1 MLSLTHMKIYL
12 SSYHLGNNPEKLKEL
27 VNKENAKAG
36 IVLNAADNSEDE
48 RRASYVASQIEELA
62 TLGIDSEELD
72 LRNYF
77 NRNQELEPKLSSY
90 DLVWVVGGNSF
101 LLLRA
106 MKQSGFDKLIVP
118 LVEND
123 TIVYSGFSAGAVVA
137 TPTLHGIE
145 LVDDK
150 DTVSEGYDKEV
161 VWTGLHM
168 VGKSIAPHYKSN
180 HPESEA
186 VDEVIKY
193 FLKNGMDYWT
203 LSDGQA
209 LVIKD
214 GTVTLVS

>member
-1 MLSLTHMKIYL
+1 MYL
-12 SSYHLGNNPEKLKEL
+12 SSYHLGNNPERLKEL
-27 VNKENAKAG
+27 VNKENAKAA
-36 IVLNAADNSEDE
+36 IILNAADNSEDE

-72 LRNYF
+72 LRDYF
-77 NRNQELEPKLSSY
+77 SDSQELGATLSNY

-123 TIVYSGFSAGAVVA
+123 ILVYAGFSAGAVVA

-150 DTVSEGYDKEV
+150 DTVPESYSKEV
-161 VWTGLHM
+161 VWTGLHL

-186 VDEVIKY
+186 VNKVVKY
-193 FLKNGMDYWT
+193 FLENGMDYWT

-209 LVIKD
+209 LVVQD
-214 GTVTLVS
+214 TTATLVG

>member
-1 MLSLTHMKIYL
+1 MYL

-27 VNKENAKAG
+27 VNKENAKAA
-36 IVLNAADNSEDE
+36 IILNAADNSEDE

-77 NRNQELEPKLSSY
+77 NRNQELKAKLSNY

-106 MKQSGFDKLIVP
+106 MKQSGFYKLIVP
-118 LVEND
+118 LVKND
-123 TIVYSGFSAGAVVA
+123 TIVYAGFSAGAVVA

-145 LVDDK
+145 LIDDK
-150 DTVSEGYDKEV
+150 DTAPEGYSKEV
-161 VWTGLHM
+161 VWTGLNL

-186 VDEVIKY
+186 VDEVVKY
-193 FLKNGMDYWT
+193 FLENGMDYWT

-209 LVIKD
+209 LIVQD
-214 GTVTLVS
+214 TTSTLVG

>member
-1 MLSLTHMKIYL
+1 MRMYL

-27 VNKENAKAG
+27 VGREDARAA
-36 IVLNAADNSEDE
+36 IILNAADNSDNE
-48 RRASYVASQIEELA
+48 RRASYVKLQVEELA
-62 TLGIDSEELD
+62 SLGINAEELD

-77 NRNQELEPKLSSY
+77 DNNQEIAATLLNY

-106 MKQSGFDKLIVP
+106 MKQSGFDKVIVP

-123 TIVYSGFSAGAVVA
+123 TIVYAGFSAGAVVA
-137 TPTLHGIE
+137 TPTLRGIE

-150 DTVSEGYDKEV
+150 DTVPEGYSNEV
-161 VWTGLHM
+161 VWTGLNL

-186 VDEVIKY
+186 VDEVVKY
-193 FLKNGMDYWT
+193 FLENGIDYWT
-203 LSDGQA
+203 LSD
-209 LVIKD
+209 
-214 GTVTLVS
+214 

>member
-1 MLSLTHMKIYL
+1 MKMYL

-27 VNKENAKAG
+27 VNKENAKAA
-36 IVLNAADNSEDE
+36 IILNAADNSDDE

-77 NRNQELEPKLSSY
+77 NRNQELKAKLSNY

-106 MKQSGFDKLIVP
+106 MKQSGFYKLIVP
-118 LVEND
+118 LVKND
-123 TIVYSGFSAGAVVA
+123 TIVYAGFSAGAVVA

-150 DTVSEGYDKEV
+150 DTTPEGYSKEV
-161 VWTGLHM
+161 VWAGLNL
-168 VGKSIAPHYKSN
+168 VGKSIVPHYKSN

-186 VDEVIKY
+186 VDEVVKY
-193 FLKNGMDYWT
+193 FLENGMDYWT

-209 LVIKD
+209 LIVQD
-214 GTVTLVS
+214 TTSTLVS

>member
-1 MLSLTHMKIYL
+1 MYL

-27 VNKENAKAG
+27 VNKENAKAA
-36 IVLNAADNSEDE
+36 IILNAADNSDDE

-77 NRNQELEPKLSSY
+77 NRNQELKAKLSNY

-101 LLLRA
+101 LLIRA
-106 MKQSGFDKLIVP
+106 MKQSGFDKLIAP

-123 TIVYSGFSAGAVVA
+123 AIIYAGFSAGAVVA
-137 TPTLHGIE
+137 TPTLRGIE

-150 DTVSEGYDKEV
+150 DTIPEGYNKDV
-161 VWTGLHM
+161 VWAGLHL

-186 VDEVIKY
+186 VDEVVKY
-193 FLKNGMDYWT
+193 FLENGMDYWT
-203 LSDGQA
+203 LNDGQA
-209 LVIKD
+209 LVVQD
-214 GTVTLVS
+214 TTATLVG

>member
-1 MLSLTHMKIYL
+1 MKMYL
-12 SSYHLGNNPEKLKEL
+12 SSYHLGNHPEILKEL
-27 VNKENAKAG
+27 VNKETAKAA
-36 IVLNAADNSEDE
+36 IILNAADNSDNE
-48 RRASYVASQIEELA
+48 RRASYVQSQIEELA
-62 TLGIDSEELD
+62 TLGIDAEELD

-77 NRNQELEPKLSSY
+77 DNNQELAPTLSNY

-106 MKQSGFDKLIVP
+106 MKQSGFDKVIVP
-118 LVEND
+118 LVENN
-123 TIVYSGFSAGAVVA
+123 TLVYAGFSAGAVVA

-150 DTVSEGYDKEV
+150 DTISEGYSKEV
-161 VWTGLHM
+161 VWTGLSL

-186 VDEVIKY
+186 VNEVVKY
-193 FLKNGMDYWT
+193 FLENGMDYWT

-214 GTVTLVS
+214 DTATLVS

>member
-1 MLSLTHMKIYL
+1 MKMYL

-27 VNKENAKAG
+27 LNKETAKAA
-36 IVLNAADNSEDE
+36 IILNAADNSDNE
-48 RRASYVASQIEELA
+48 RRASYVQSQIEELA
-62 TLGIDSEELD
+62 TLGIDAEELD

-77 NRNQELEPKLSSY
+77 DNNQELAPTLSNY

-106 MKQSGFDKLIVP
+106 MKQSGFDKVIVP
-118 LVEND
+118 LVENN
-123 TIVYSGFSAGAVVA
+123 TLVYAGFSAGAVVA

-150 DTVSEGYDKEV
+150 DIISEGYSKEV
-161 VWTGLHM
+161 VWTGLNL

-180 HPESEA
+180 HPESGA
-186 VDEVIKY
+186 VNEVVKY
-193 FLKNGMDYWT
+193 FLENGMDYWT

-214 GTVTLVS
+214 GTATLVS